1 MVVMSPINSNK
12 TNWGNITFW
21 VYCFSTV
28 FIILFS
34 IEAIHNWPPLFKK
47 FSVLFACILP
57 SAMFILIELPNWVR
71 KKEIPTEI
79 KWILLVCILSVM
91 SSILSQSPWDSLK
104 STILF
109 IFSGPLVFI
118 TTQYLLKPL
127 HNREKFLSMASLS
140 MLAIG
145 VFGIYEHFFL
155 DQISLFSRNPLPA
168 GALLLTLSAF
178 PMILLSRGFFSPIKL
193 LYGLSL
199 FFFVVLIFLLHKK
212 GPALGLLFLVSYLIF
227 QFCSKKIKVLLIIS
241 LFAGLTVCFLS
252 PQFSDLKCV
261 IDLKCIESSSFDSSG
276 ATPIKDILGPELSTS
291 LLFRAENYFLGF
303 KIFKEN
309 SLFGVGFNANFPPYL
324 ATYDSQITKLIP
336 EMNFHSYFRI
346 NQTFENIFL
355 AFLIQFGGLFTIT
368 YFGGLFYFSYRSIN
382 KKVLISPQ
390 ARKEIALT
398 TGAIIGFIVI
408 SLTFDTLRF
417 PNLNWA
423 FHSLLGFMA
432 NLFHDKV

>member
-1 MVVMSPINSNK
+1 MVAISPINSKK
-12 TNWGNITFW
+12 TNWKNITFGI
-21 VYCFSTV
+21 YCFSTV

-34 IEAIHNWPPLFKK
+34 IEAIHNWPPLLKNL
-47 FSVLFACILP
+47 SVLIACILP
-57 SAMFILIELPNWVR
+57 PGMFILTETPNWI
-71 KKEIPTEI
+71 KKKGIPAEI
-79 KWILLVCILSVM
+79 KWVLLICILSVI
-91 SSILSQSPWDSLK
+91 SSLLSQHPWASLK

-127 HNREKFLSMASLS
+127 NNREKFLSMTSLS
-140 MLAIG
+140 LLAISI
-145 VFGIYEHFFL
+145 FGIYEHFFS
-155 DQISLFSRNPLPA
+155 DQILLFSRNPLPA
-168 GALLLTLSAF
+168 GAILLILSAF

-199 FFFVVLIFLLHKK
+199 FICVVLIFLLDKK

-227 QFCSKKIKVLLIIS
+227 QFCSKKIRLLLIFS
-241 LFAGLTVCFLS
+241 LFAGLTVCFL
-252 PQFSDLKCV
+252 PPKFSDLKCA
-261 IDLKCIESSSFDSSG
+261 IDLKCIENSSLDSSES
-276 ATPIKDILGPELSTS
+276 TPAKDILGPKLSTS

-309 SLFGVGFNANFPPYL
+309 SLFGIGFNANFAPYL
-324 ATYDSQITKLIP
+324 ATYDSQITKIKP
-336 EMNFHSYFRI
+336 EMDFHSYFKI

-368 YFGGLFYFSYRSIN
+368 YFGGLFYLSKRSIN
-382 KKVLISPQ
+382 KKVLINLQ
-390 ARKEIALT
+390 TRKEISLT

-423 FHSLLGFMA
+423 FHSLLGLMV
-432 NLFHDKV
+432 NLIPEKV

>member
-1 MVVMSPINSNK
+1 MVAKSQNNSK
-12 TNWGNITFW
+12 KANWENITFG

-34 IEAIHNWPPLFKK
+34 IEAIHDWPPLFKK
-47 FSVLFACILP
+47 FSILFACILP
-57 SAMFILIELPNWVR
+57 SGMVILIELPNWV
-71 KKEIPTEI
+71 KKKKLPAEI
-79 KWILLVCILSVM
+79 KWVLLVCILSVM
-91 SSILSQSPWDSLK
+91 SSILSQHPWASLK

-127 HNREKFLSMASLS
+127 NNREKFLSMASLS
-140 MLAIG
+140 MLLIG
-145 VFGIYEHFFL
+145 VFGIYEHFFSG
-155 DQISLFSRNPLPA
+155 QIFLFSMNPLPA
-168 GALLLTLSAF
+168 GAILLILSAF
-178 PMILLSRGFFSPIKL
+178 PMILLSRGIFSPIKL

-199 FFFVVLIFLLHKK
+199 FFCVVLIFLLDKK
-212 GPALGLLFLVSYLIF
+212 GPTLGLLFLVSYLIF
-227 QFCSKKIKVLLIIS
+227 QFSSKKIRLLLIFS

-252 PQFSDLKCV
+252 PKFSDLKCA
-261 IDLKCIESSSFDSSG
+261 IDLKCIENASLDSSRPTS
-276 ATPIKDILGPELSTS
+276 AKDIPGPKLNTS

-303 KIFKEN
+303 KVFKEN
-309 SLFGVGFNANFPPYL
+309 SLLGVGFNANFAPYL
-324 ATYDSQITKLIP
+324 ATYDSQITQLIP
-336 EMNFHSYFRI
+336 EMDFHSYFRV

-368 YFGGLFYFSYRSIN
+368 YFGGLFYFSNRSIN

-390 ARKEIALT
+390 SRKEISLT
-398 TGAIIGFIVI
+398 IGAIIGFIVI

-423 FHSLLGFMA
+423 FHSLLGFMV
-432 NLFHDKV
+432 NLCHDKV